1 MPLLHEPEVSLED
14 VRFRSLSISS
24 LELDVAIRVK
34 NRNPL
39 GVTVKEVP
47 FKVLCRDCATVR
59 QIATGNTGRVTI
71 PANDSTLIT
80 VPVRSDNA
88 ILLAALAAL
97 AAQGTVQVT
106 IKGTAVVDAV
116 LFHWS
121 VPFEKTMPVTMEQIV
136 KAAGGEKK
144 AGQGEK

>member
-14 VRFRSLSISS
+14 VQLGSLSVSS
-24 LELDVAIRVK
+24 LELKVAIRVK

-39 GVTVKEVP
+39 GVTVQEVP

-80 VPVRSDNA
+80 VSVRSDNA

-106 IKGTAVVDAV
+106 IKGAAVIDAV

-121 VPFEKTMPVTMEQIV
+121 VPFEKTLPVTMDQVV
-136 KAAGGEKK
+136 KAVANQNKDT
-144 AGQGEK
+144 